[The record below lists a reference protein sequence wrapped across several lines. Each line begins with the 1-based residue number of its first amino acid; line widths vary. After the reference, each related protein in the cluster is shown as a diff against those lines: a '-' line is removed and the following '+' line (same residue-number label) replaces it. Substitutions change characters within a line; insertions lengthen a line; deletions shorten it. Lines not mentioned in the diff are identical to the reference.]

1 MRMRRKRNLDARLA
15 ACEPRILCRLYA
27 ETPPPA
33 GDIRVCGGDVRRVLE
48 LGCGKGAFAQQYAA
62 RYPDTAV
69 YAVEKDMN
77 VLVSVL
83 ETISLPNLRF
93 IAGDALYLPRLFGDS
108 TNDTIYLNFSTPFP
122 KAPAQRLT
130 HERYL
135 AVYRAL
141 LKPGGTIEL
150 KTDNDGFFDY
160 SAESLSAG
168 GFEIVYTTRDLHGN
182 GDGESVNNDNNNS
195 DNVKNGGNVNNNN
208 GGEVCGYNRRDCGN
222 IITEYE
228 RKFMSAG
235 VEIKKLCAVRAIDK
249 SCVLGY
255 N

>member
-15 ACEPRILCRLYA
+15 ACESHILCRLYA
-27 ETPPPA
+27 ETATPA
-33 GDIRVCGGDVRRVLE
+33 DNIRVLGGGVRRVLE
-48 LGCGKGAFAQQYAA
+48 LGCGKGAFASCYAA
-62 RYPDTAV
+62 RNADTEV

-83 ETISLPNLRF
+83 ETISLQNLRF
-93 IAGDALYLPRLFGDS
+93 IAGDALYLPRLFGDG
-108 TNDTIYLNFSTPFP
+108 TVDTVYLNFSTPFP

-141 LKPGGTIEL
+141 LKPGGTVEL
-150 KTDNDGFFDY
+150 KTDNDDFFDY

-168 GFEIVYTTRDLHGN
+168 GFEIISMTRDLHRGRVCADN
-182 GDGESVNNDNNNS
+182 SYDSND
-195 DNVKNGGNVNNNN
+195 
-208 GGEVCGYNRRDCGN
+208 ETRGYNCRYGGN

-235 VEIKKLCAVRAIDK
+235 ITIKQLRAV
-249 SCVLGY
+249 LL
-255 N
+255 